1 MGKARRVSGQEKLM
15 IKGASRYKKSTGKN
29 RCMKNATSDR
39 ESLMAKMALIT
50 KLTPILSYE
59 RGTKQMTEFEKFL
72 NIKKQDVKDAL
83 KKGKNCA
90 FLSGQLMALDDA
102 IEYLK
107 VNKKAVKA

>member
-1 MGKARRVSGQEKLM
+1 
-15 IKGASRYKKSTGKN
+15 
-29 RCMKNATSDR
+29 
-39 ESLMAKMALIT
+39 
-50 KLTPILSYE
+50 
-59 RGTKQMTEFEKFL
+59 MTEFEKFL

-107 VNKKAVKA
+107 ANKKAVKA